1 MSKED
6 MMKGRGLVKGIAEG
20 EALVSRESLV
30 WSHGVDPETGKIDD
44 VRVSVCGQCVK
55 RQDTH
60 LSAGKRVHQ
69 RSHLDAGGSQVR
81 KRT

>member
-1 MSKED
+1 MNKED

-20 EALVSRESLV
+20 EALVSS
-30 WSHGVDPETGKIDD
+30 
-44 VRVSVCGQCVK
+44 K

-60 LSAGKRVHQ
+60 LSAGKGIHQ
-69 RSHLDAGGSQVR
+69 RSHMDAGGSQVR

>member
-20 EALVSRESLV
+20 EALVSSESLV

-44 VRVSVCGQCVK
+44 VRVSAVSY
-55 RQDTH
+55 TH
-60 LSAGKRVHQ
+60 LT
-69 RSHLDAGGSQVR
+69 LP
-81 KRT
+81 TN